1 MAIHRRRVLTGAAA
15 TALTS
20 FAPTVAALADL
31 ASFRSADLMQASFRL
46 RRRPRA
52 LDYAYCDPWLVRVA
66 HGMPEYLIHEVS
78 GATFGR
84 GASGELEAK
93 GAWSGYA
100 PPYLRI
106 ALIEGED
113 GKPRLQGIS
122 SDRSSGDFAEADARD
137 LESLLFAARLVG
149 ALCDSEARRQGD
161 GFLKLSPASTRYGD
175 LNIFLVPA
183 SGYGAPAG
191 CSFPQQ
197 LRAREA
203 SIGQG

>member
-31 ASFRSADLMQASFRL
+31 ASFRAADATRASFRL
-46 RRRPRA
+46 RRRSLA

-66 HGMPEYLIHEVS
+66 HGVPEYLIHEVS
-78 GATFGR
+78 GATYGR
-84 GASGELEAK
+84 GSSGELEAQ

-100 PPYLRI
+100 PPYPRI
-106 ALIEGED
+106 TLIEGED

-137 LESLLFAARLVG
+137 LEGLLFAARLVG